1 MSGSFDI
8 IIVGGGPAGLFAA
21 YYLVENSD
29 LKVLLLEKGGFP
41 NQRFCPIAN
50 NEKCQHCNPCNILCG
65 LGGAGLFSDGK
76 LNFVH
81 KLGKTDLT
89 QFVSPREA
97 QGLIWETEEIF
108 DSFGMQ
114 GEVYPKSMS
123 QAKNIR
129 KEARKEGIELL
140 LTRQKHLGSDSLP
153 AHIEQMVEY
162 IQRKGAEIKCFT
174 EVQDLLVERDR
185 VRGVCTPSTEYYAP
199 RVLVAPGRAG
209 AEWMSS
215 LAEKYSLNKEHRGL
229 EVGVRVEVHNDIMQD
244 ITNIIY
250 DPTFFICTSTY
261 DDLARTFCTNW
272 GGYVSLENYQSFVCV
287 NGHSYKAFKSQN
299 TNFAF
304 LSKVVR
310 TIRICELIMK
320 KNLNISWWCFSR
332 VNTIVEREDMIKAMT
347 DSGCMM
353 VFIGVESPNQAVLDS
368 YNKNITPDLSV
379 QAIRMLHKYNIK
391 AMASF
396 IIGELNETEDMIY
409 ETINFSKKIHPEVAQ
424 FTILTP
430 YPGTRLFNK
439 VKDLIVTQ
447 DWSLYDGLHAV
458 IKTFN
463 FQPKELENLLKKA
476 YFSFYTQ
483 LTRIIS
489 HPVSEFRLL
498 KQVPQLFK
506 RQNYSLLE

>member
-1 MSGSFDI
+1 MRILLINSPYFAGYQKLTLDLPPLGLAYIASMLRQSGHDVRIADMTLGLNELPSRFDDLDLI
-8 IIVGGGPAGLFAA
+8 GISSDTPRHNLAIQLAERVKGYDRAVIMGGPHVSFLPEESLKTGFVDYVVKGEGENIIKDLVDHLAEGADVKDVPGISYVIDGEIIHNTNQPGPIDVNDLPLPSRDLLKMDSYNALLGNTNGTSIIGSRGCPFDCSFCASSQLFGL
-21 YYLVENSD
+21 
-29 LKVLLLEKGGFP
+29 KW
-41 NQRFCPIAN
+41 R
-50 NEKCQHCNPCNILCG
+50 
-65 LGGAGLFSDGK
+65 
-76 LNFVH
+76 
-81 KLGKTDLT
+81 
-89 QFVSPREA
+89 PREPED
-97 QGLIWETEEIF
+97 IVNEIEE
-108 DSFGMQ
+108 
-114 GEVYPKSMS
+114 VKKKY
-123 QAKNIR
+123 
-129 KEARKEGIELL
+129 GIN
-140 LTRQKHLGSDSLP
+140 G
-153 AHIEQMVEY
+153 
-162 IQRKGAEIKCFT
+162 
-174 EVQDLLVERDR
+174 
-185 VRGVCTPSTEYYAP
+185 
-199 RVLVAPGRAG
+199 
-209 AEWMSS
+209 
-215 LAEKYSLNKEHRGL
+215 
-229 EVGVRVEVHNDIMQD
+229 
-244 ITNIIY
+244 
-250 DPTFFICTSTY
+250 FFFM
-261 DDLARTFCTNW
+261 DDNHTL
-272 GGYVSLENYQSFVCV
+272 
-287 NGHSYKAFKSQN
+287 HPD
-299 TNFAF
+299 
-304 LSKVVR
+304 R

-332 VNTIVEREDMIKAMT
+332 VNTIVEREDMIKAMA

-458 IKTFN
+458 IKTSN